1 MIKRSFQP
9 RFSRSVFE
17 RARRR
22 ALAAGLRA
30 RDRLAGTYLPDATA
44 PPGQLYFQP
53 LEIERY
59 DGWEPIFSEL
69 GEKYLGHSFDILG
82 SGWTNVRHGMSCPG
96 VEGNRYEAAP
106 ALPGGRRAAYL
117 AARLNAS
124 SRRAALNIRA
134 LIDEDFTPIDW
145 HLDFKS
151 GYRWRES
158 VWYRDI
164 RYRGV
169 AGADAKVPWELA
181 RMHHLA
187 QLAHALAAAE
197 RRGFRGAGEYARE
210 FRNQVLDFIAA
221 NPPRYGINWCC
232 TMDVAIRAAN
242 LLVAHDLFGA
252 SGHGFDAAFE
262 NIFWRS
268 MREHGR
274 HLAANLERHGAIR
287 NNHYLANITGLLF
300 IGAYLPAGEQ
310 ADSWLAFAARGLSA
324 EAEYQFLGDGANF
337 ESSINYHRLSAEMT
351 LYGAALLLVIPHMR
365 GVGPHAEHTGAGLG
379 ARLAAMAE
387 FSMAITTPSGRI
399 VQIGDND
406 SGRFLKLF
414 PLFENEPRGGAKIA
428 RELHL
433 DHRHLVAGISA
444 FFDEPRLTSFAGAGH
459 PERKLVSALSRG
471 SKLAPGGGLEERGHG
486 TGAASELNEFLETW
500 ITAPPANR
508 QFASF
513 PFAEPLDGAR
523 IELHG
528 YPEFGLYIPRAPEL
542 YLAIRCG
549 GESAARP
556 RGHAHNDQLS
566 VELWIGG
573 ECLLADPGSYLYTP
587 LPRRRNA
594 YRSVR
599 AHFAPQIEGAEPASL
614 GLGLFALG
622 PPTGAE
628 CRYFGAAG
636 FLGCHSAYS
645 APLWRAIAIT
655 EQAVEISDMAE
666 SPEHILATN
675 EKILADQP
683 PYSPSYGIR

>member
-1 MIKRSFQP
+1 MIKQSFQP
-9 RFSRSVFE
+9 RFSGSVFE
-17 RARRR
+17 RAGRR
-22 ALAAGLRA
+22 ALAAGRRA
-30 RDRLAGTYLPDATA
+30 RDRLAETYLPDASA
-44 PPGQLYFQP
+44 APGQRYFQP

-59 DGWEPIFSEL
+59 DGWESTFSEL
-69 GEKYLGHSFDILG
+69 GENYIGHRFDILG
-82 SGWTNVRHGMSCPG
+82 SGWTNVHHGMSCPG

-106 ALPGGRRAAYL
+106 ALPDGRQAAHL
-117 AARLNAS
+117 TGRLNAS
-124 SRRAALNIRA
+124 NRRAALNIRA

-169 AGADAKVPWELA
+169 PGADAKLPWELA

-187 QLAHALAAAE
+187 QLALAHGLAAAK
-197 RRGFRGAGEYARE
+197 RPGFRGGGDYARE
-210 FRNQVLDFIAA
+210 FRNQALDFIAA

-252 SGHGFDAAFE
+252 TGHAFDAAFE

-274 HLAANLERHGAIR
+274 HIAANLERHGAMR
-287 NNHYLANITGLLF
+287 NNHYLANIAGLLF
-300 IGAYLPAGEQ
+300 VGAYLPAGGE
-310 ADSWLAFAARGLSA
+310 ADPWLAFAARELLA
-324 EAEYQFLGDGANF
+324 ESEYQFLGDGANF
-337 ESSINYHRLSAEMT
+337 ESSTSYHRLSAEMM
-351 LYGAALLLVIPHMR
+351 LYGTALLLAIPEAR
-365 GVGPHAEHTGAGLG
+365 GIAPLPDQLS

-387 FSMAITTPSGRI
+387 FSIAITTPAGRI

-414 PLFENEPRGGAKIA
+414 PLFENEALT
-428 RELHL
+428 REAHL
-433 DHRHLVAGISA
+433 DHRHLVAAISA
-444 FFDEPRLTSFAGAGH
+444 LSDDPSLTSFTGADH
-459 PERKLVSALSRG
+459 PERELVSALARG
-471 SKLAPGGGLEERGHG
+471 KKLPPTVRAEITDHG
-486 TGAASELNEFLETW
+486 TGEASELGEFLETW
-500 ITAPPANR
+500 KTAAPANR
-508 QFASF
+508 QFARF
-513 PFAEPLDGAR
+513 ALAEPFDAAR
-523 IELHG
+523 IAFHS
-528 YPEFGLYIPRAPEL
+528 YAEFGLYILRAPEF

-549 GESAARP
+549 GENAGRP

-587 LPRRRNA
+587 LPERRNA

-614 GLGLFALG
+614 DLGLFALG
-622 PPTGAE
+622 PPSGAE

-636 FLGCHSAYS
+636 FLGCHSA
-645 APLWRAIAIT
+645 
-655 EQAVEISDMAE
+655 
-666 SPEHILATN
+666 
-675 EKILADQP
+675 
-683 PYSPSYGIR
+683 